1 MFAILSSAFN
11 VALGFILRQI
21 VVKFFVLFALWF
33 VVQVLL
39 TYLISFLPNP
49 DSLTNS
55 LLAIPP
61 GVWWFMDL
69 FMFTQGASL
78 IVTSFVYR
86 FLIRRM
92 PVIG

>member
-11 VALGFILRQI
+11 AALGFLLRQI
-21 VVKFFVLFALWF
+21 VVKFVVLFSLWF

-49 DSLTNS
+49 DSLSNS

-61 GVWWFMDL
+61 GIWWFMDL
-69 FMFTQGASL
+69 FAFTQGASL
-78 IVTSFVYR
+78 VVTSFVYR